1 MPISLDLWDSLG
13 GGGRE
18 SETPFARDEDG
29 NLIRRVTATLKDL
42 EKKIDVVIDG
52 IVVNDMPLAT
62 YVKDAQGVPQFDLDG
77 YPKLRKTTIYD
88 AASELVRRGTW
99 TKDELERRI
108 PVLCHRE
115 HLNPV
120 AVCRMCSV
128 HVIRK
133 KRGKGGKLEPGD
145 KLVPACHFEI
155 QPGMV
160 VTTRGGPNPPNTEK
174 TGRDFTA
181 EVFQSI
187 RVLTEYLLADHYKP
201 DLSERN
207 IYTNELKAVAE
218 SLDVSDARSGMPSR
232 LVGNRPSR
240 NAERHPKSRKSI
252 PLPVVTDHRATLHEL
267 PESGV
272 RPELPYSSRTVAV
285 DHDRCIV
292 CDRCVRSCHDV
303 RPFKVIGHTGKGY
316 LTRISFDLD
325 ENMNDSSC
333 VQCGECMNSC
343 PTGALQLNRRIV
355 PIALREELGIRE
367 KDIDDPIFV
376 SVGASEAE
384 LNSNASESMDLKNPR
399 TPLKST
405 LIIKSRTT
413 GKTATGY
420 LSAEEMRELEFDYI
434 PKDGGKSQTFK
445 PFRDVPLSYLRWN
458 EGAVRLLKL
467 KKGDEICT
475 QDHYSNV
482 AFFVKSGDFGI
493 WKRTEKTKKGAK
505 STDIGEQSKFTLN
518 RTHTIIGELAPLS
531 NQPRQATIRVVSDQ
545 AEVYEVTRNL
555 LDVVQRAESAR
566 EILSLVYTRNA
577 LFACL
582 EQKGTP
588 EEPTLFE
595 ALSGKERAE
604 LVTLLTQGIRDEKRK
619 LPDVSKR
626 RETDDDGRKIVY
638 PTIDPDANLIRATLR
653 QCRRDEK
660 IVIEGERAQDFYIIR
675 YGTTKVSIRAE
686 DREVIVSKQTENE
699 YFGEIALMEDGR
711 RTATITALDTVEL
724 VRVPKKL
731 FEVMIERYPSIKEKF
746 LQTAAARMR
755 RGLTAKPVVNN
766 YLSDY
771 LNQGLYQGRNLFVLD
786 LKSCT
791 RCDECTRACADSHG
805 DGYSRLIREGMR
817 FGNYLVGGS
826 CRSCYKPYCMDGC
839 PVDAIHRTG
848 TQLQIKIDDHCI
860 RCGLCE
866 RNCPYGAIQI
876 PDKQEVLQKIS
887 IADSAI
893 NCDKCYGLVP
903 DGADPFC
910 VAACPHE
917 AAFRMTG
924 PDLYEKVTKTK
935 I

>member
-1 MPISLDLWDSLG
+1 MAISLDLWDSLG
-13 GGGRE
+13 GGGRD

-29 NLIRRVTATLKDL
+29 NLIRRVEATLKDL
-42 EKKIDVVIDG
+42 EKRIDIVIDG

-62 YVKDAQGVPQFDLDG
+62 YVKDAQGVVQFDLEG

-88 AASELVRRGTW
+88 AASELVRRGEW
-99 TKDELERRI
+99 TKEELDRRI

-160 VTTRGGPNPPNTEK
+160 VTTRGGPNPPNSDK
-174 TGRDFTA
+174 SGRDFTA

-187 RVLTEYLLADHYKP
+187 RVLTEYLVADHYKP
-201 DLSERN
+201 DSSRK
-207 IYTNELKAVAE
+207 IYNNELKAVAD
-218 SLDVSDARSGMPSR
+218 SLEVEAPRPGMPSR
-232 LVGNRPSR
+232 LKTGKSR
-240 NAERHPKSRKSI
+240 NADRHPKSRPSI
-252 PLPVVTDHRATLHEL
+252 PLPVVFDHRMTLKEL

-303 RPFKVIGHTGKGY
+303 RPFKVLGHTGKGY

-343 PTGALQLNRRIV
+343 PTGALSLNRRIV

-376 SVGASEAE
+376 SVGRDANELAEADAGE
-384 LNSNASESMDLKNPR
+384 PLDLKNPR
-399 TPLKST
+399 TPLKAGLT
-405 LIIKSRTT
+405 IKSRVT
-413 GKTATGY
+413 GKTAKGY
-420 LSAEEMRELEFDYI
+420 LSAEEMQELEFEYI
-434 PKDGGKSQTFK
+434 PKDGGQPRKFR

-458 EGAVRLLKL
+458 EGAIRYRNL

-475 QDHYSNV
+475 QDEYANT
-482 AFFVKSGDFGI
+482 AFFVQSGEFGI
-493 WKRTEKTKKGAK
+493 WKRKEKRRNARD
-505 STDIGEQSKFTLN
+505 TDPGEQSPFKLN

-531 NQPRQATIRVVSDQ
+531 NQPRQATVRVVSES
-545 AEVYEVTRNL
+545 AEVFEVTRNL
-555 LDVVQRAESAR
+555 LDVAQRAESAR
-566 EILSLVYTRNA
+566 EVLSLIYTRNA

-582 EQKGTP
+582 EQKGTRD
-588 EEPTLFE
+588 EPTLFE
-595 ALSGKERAE
+595 GLSGPERAQ
-604 LVTLLTQGIRDEKRK
+604 LVTLLTQGIRDEARK
-619 LPDVSKR
+619 LPDTSR
-626 RETDDDGRKIVY
+626 RKPVDDDGRKIVY
-638 PTIDPDANLIRATLR
+638 PKVDPDANLLRATLR
-653 QCRRDEK
+653 QCRKDEK
-660 IVIEGERAQDFYIIR
+660 IVIEGEKAQDFYIIR

-686 DREVIVSKQTENE
+686 DREVIVAKQTENE

-724 VRVPKKL
+724 VRIPKKL
-731 FEVMIERYPSIKEKF
+731 FEEMIRQFPSMKEKF
-746 LQTAAARMR
+746 EQAAAFRLR
-755 RGLTAKPVVNN
+755 RGMTAKPVVNN
-766 YLSDY
+766 FLSDY

-786 LKSCT
+786 LHACT

-805 DGYSRLIREGMR
+805 DGYSRLLREGMR
-817 FGNYLVGGS
+817 FGRYLVGGS

-848 TQLQIKIDDHCI
+848 TQLHIKIDDHCI

-876 PDKQEVLQKIS
+876 PDKQEVSKKIS

-893 NCDKCYGLVP
+893 NCDKCHDLVP
-903 DGADPFC
+903 EGADPFC

-924 PDLYEKVTKTK
+924 PALYERVTKTK

>member
-13 GGGRE
+13 GGGRDA
-18 SETPFARDEDG
+18 ETPFARDEDG
-29 NLIRRVTATLKDL
+29 NLIRRVQATLKDL
-42 EKKIDVVIDG
+42 EKKIDIVIDG
-52 IVVNDMPLAT
+52 ILLKDMPLAT
-62 YVKDAQGVPQFDLDG
+62 YVKDAQGVVQFDLDG

-88 AASELVRRGTW
+88 AAMELVRRGEW
-99 TKDELERRI
+99 TKETLDNRI

-155 QPGMV
+155 QPSMV
-160 VTTRGGPNPPNTEK
+160 VTTRGGTNPADDK
-174 TGRDFTA
+174 SGRDFTA

-187 RVLTEYLLADHYKP
+187 RVLTEYLVADHYKP
-201 DLSERN
+201 DLSSRK
-207 IYTNELKAVAE
+207 IYNNELKAVAD
-218 SLDVSDARSGMPSR
+218 SLDVKEPRPGLPSR
-232 LVGNRPSR
+232 QVGNRPSR
-240 NAERHPKSRKSI
+240 NAERHPKSRPSI
-252 PLPVVTDHRATLHEL
+252 PLPVLFDHRSTLHEL
-267 PESGV
+267 PDSGV

-303 RPFKVIGHTGKGY
+303 RPFKVLGHTGKGY

-367 KDIDDPIFV
+367 KDIDDPILV
-376 SVGASEAE
+376 SVGRNAE
-384 LNSNASESMDLKNPR
+384 ELRAAESGEPLDLKNPR
-399 TPLKST
+399 TPLKASM
-405 LIIKSRTT
+405 IIKSRVT
-413 GKTATGY
+413 GKSATGY
-420 LSAEEMRELEFDYI
+420 LSAEEMQELEFEYT
-434 PKDGGKSQTFK
+434 PKDGGKPLKFK

-458 EGAVRLLKL
+458 EGAIRYRRLA
-467 KKGDEICT
+467 KGEEICT
-475 QDHYSNV
+475 QDHYANT
-482 AFFVKSGDFGI
+482 AFFIQTGEFGV
-493 WKRTEKTKKGAK
+493 WKRTEKSKGN
-505 STDIGEQSKFTLN
+505 STDPGEQGKFTIK
-518 RTHTIIGELAPLS
+518 RAQTIIGELAPLS
-531 NQPRQATIRVVSDQ
+531 NQPRQATVRVVSDE
-545 AEVYEVTRNL
+545 AEVFEVTRNL

-595 ALSGKERAE
+595 GLSGLERAQ
-604 LVTLLTQGIRDEKRK
+604 LVTLLTQGIRDESRK
-619 LPDVSKR
+619 LPAPPKR
-626 RETDDDGRKIVY
+626 ESAEAGGQKVVY
-638 PTIDPDANLIRATLR
+638 PVSDPDANLIRATMR
-653 QCRRDEK
+653 QCRKDEK
-660 IVIEGERAQDFYIIR
+660 IVIEGEKAQDFYIIR

-686 DREVIVSKQTENE
+686 DREVIVGKQTENQ
-699 YFGEIALMEDGR
+699 YFGEVALMENGR
-711 RTATITALDTVEL
+711 RTASITALDTVEL
-724 VRVPKKL
+724 VRIPKKL
-731 FEVMIERYPSIKEKF
+731 FEAMIEKFPSIKEKF
-746 LQTAAARMR
+746 QQAAAFRAR
-755 RGLTAKPVVNN
+755 SGLTAKPVVNN

-786 LKSCT
+786 LHACT

-817 FGNYLVGGS
+817 FGKYLVGGS

-876 PDKQEVLQKIS
+876 PDKQEVAMKIS

-924 PDLYEKVTKTK
+924 PDLYQRVTKTK